1 MNMLVLLLK
10 GEQNV
15 STATDEREICL
26 LLTASGVSSI
36 HRPAGQ
42 QGSYESLKEFQ
53 KIPTGEKK
61 KKNLIFLLFVVDN
74 TNFTITLTFLHETML
89 TICRVPC

>member
-42 QGSYESLKEFQ
+42 QGWYESFKEFQ
-53 KIPTGEKK
+53 KIPIEEKK
-61 KKNLIFLLFVVDN
+61 KKKSHFFIV
-74 TNFTITLTFLHETML
+74 
-89 TICRVPC
+89 CCW

>member
-61 KKNLIFLLFVVDN
+61 KKKSHFFIV
-74 TNFTITLTFLHETML
+74 
-89 TICRVPC
+89 CCW